1 MTEQPPGG
9 PPQERLPEGSP
20 EERLPATRPSSMPAP
35 SDRFTAPPSAHRNDL
50 TPERA
55 ARIVRQSASAR
66 WVGLIAVIIVS
77 LFVIGYYFY
86 ELGLPGGI
94 SKSRLEAALE
104 AEQVTSI
111 ERGYN
116 IYQANCARC
125 HGPNGEGGIGPTLNS
140 QEKLFAHLNPDYIHS
155 MLQVGG
161 RFACGNPNSLMPV
174 WANTGTPP
182 GPLNY
187 KQVEDVIAFIRAEQD
202 QSYRVLDPGL
212 FEPVVNP
219 STGQEETF
227 KGWVDPSWTP
237 APGSTPFPACWKDAF
252 LTPASPGASGVPGR
266 LGSPAP
272 SGSAPASEAPSASPA
287 AVGLAR
293 GLRVPDGLRL
303 ARSLRQ
309 PGRLRLGPD
318 RHGHRRERQG
328 HRLHRSPRSP
338 PPPTRRSRSSSTTR
352 TPASPHNIQI
362 KDASG
367 AAVFS
372 GATFPGVATQTYDVP
387 ALAAGSYP
395 FMCTVHPNMTGTLTV
410 GADAMAQTTL
420 PATRPQPAPRKRV
433 FFGLFDADGWSWASV
448 KAIFWF
454 VLMIMLLG
462 YLPDRAY
469 YFTVQQTVD
478 LGLLALVADQLL
490 PAVQR
495 PPAVPGAGRR
505 HAAVAA
511 VAARDPAAGRS
522 RRRRRGRG
530 RPDVPVRRWH
540 RRQGGG
546 PGRLLR
552 QGGR

>member
-20 EERLPATRPSSMPAP
+20 EERLPATRPSSVPAP

-161 RFACGNPNSLMPV
+161 RFACGDPNSLMPV

-187 KQVEDVIAFIRAEQD
+187 KQVEDVIAFIRAEQGHV
-202 QSYRVLDPGL
+202 YRVLDPGL

-227 KGWVDPSWTP
+227 EGWVDPSWTP
-237 APGSTPFPACWKDAF
+237 APGSTPFPACWKDAV
-252 LTPASPGASGVPGR
+252 PDAGVAGRVRVPGR
-266 LGSPAP
+266 LGLAGAVRLGARVRGPFGLAR
-272 SGSAPASEAPSASPA
+272 
-287 AVGLAR
+287 AVGFAR
-293 GLRVPDGLRL
+293 GLRVPRGLRL
-303 ARSLRQ
+303 ARGLRQ

-352 TPASPHNIQI
+352 TPASRTTSRSRMRAAPPCSAAPRSR
-362 KDASG
+362 ASRPRPTTCPP
-367 AAVFS
+367 S
-372 GATFPGVATQTYDVP
+372 RP
-387 ALAAGSYP
+387 A
-395 FMCTVHPNMTGTLTV
+395 
-410 GADAMAQTTL
+410 
-420 PATRPQPAPRKRV
+420 ATRSCAPCTR
-433 FFGLFDADGWSWASV
+433 
-448 KAIFWF
+448 
-454 VLMIMLLG
+454 
-462 YLPDRAY
+462 
-469 YFTVQQTVD
+469 T
-478 LGLLALVADQLL
+478 
-490 PAVQR
+490 
-495 PPAVPGAGRR
+495 
-505 HAAVAA
+505 
-511 VAARDPAAGRS
+511 
-522 RRRRRGRG
+522 
-530 RPDVPVRRWH
+530 
-540 RRQGGG
+540 
-546 PGRLLR
+546 
-552 QGGR
+552 